1 MRAWLLLVAL
11 LIPGVPARADDAL
24 KVGTPEPTAFVFAA
38 LDVGIRSG
46 IFKKHGLDVTRVDF
60 GGGAKLHQGMTSG
73 SIDAAVGTGSDLLFV
88 AKGAPERAVA
98 AYGND
103 LAALSLQVRADEDW
117 VKSVADLKGKT
128 VGATT
133 AGSFTTWIA
142 HQISIHQGWGPDGF
156 KLANLGLMSG
166 LMAGL
171 MAKDVDAIVGTT
183 AAGLLLQKEGKVR
196 ILMTADGIVPEYI
209 SGMLYASEPLMKD
222 RPDVLRRFL
231 AGWFDTARFIKAN
244 KAETI
249 RFTEPDTRMPDDI
262 AAVIYDQEAP
272 TFFTDGRFD
281 LKKLEAVK
289 QSLVETGAVAS
300 MPPDE
305 DLIDER
311 FLP

>member
-11 LIPGVPARADDAL
+11 LIPGAHARADDAL
-24 KVGTPEPTAFVFAA
+24 KVGTPEPSAFVFAA

-60 GGGAKLHQGMTSG
+60 GGGAKLHQGMASG
-73 SIDAAVGTGSDLLFV
+73 SIDAAVGTGSDLLFI
-88 AKGAPERAVA
+88 AKGSPERAVA

-103 LAALSLQVRADEDW
+103 LAALALQVRADDPAR
-117 VKSVADLKGKT
+117 SVADLKGKT
-128 VGATT
+128 VGTTT
-133 AGSFTTWIA
+133 AGSFTTWLA
-142 HQISIHQGWGPDGF
+142 RQISIHQGWGPDGF
-156 KLANLGLMSG
+156 KLAHLGLQSS

-171 MAKDVDAIVGTT
+171 MSKDVDAIVGTT
-183 AAGLLLQKEGKVR
+183 AAALLLQKEGRVR
-196 ILMTADGIVPEYI
+196 IIMTTAGIVPEFI
-209 SGMLYASEPLMKD
+209 SGMLYASETMIKD
-222 RPDVLRRFL
+222 RPELLRRFL
-231 AGWFDTARFIKAN
+231 AGWFETAQFIKTH

-249 RFTEPDTRMPDDI
+249 RFTQPDTKMPDDI
-262 AAVIYDQEAP
+262 AAEIYDQEAP
-272 TFFTDGRFD
+272 TFFADGHFD